1 MSHCTYL
8 WFQQTFLRV
17 YYAVGIV
24 LDSRDTAVNKMDKI
38 LACGI
43 YVPVKEHK
51 DKMLT
56 ANIWDM
62 LDETNGKRRGL
73 EHSV

>member
-1 MSHCTYL
+1 MYS
-8 WFQQTFLRV
+8 
-17 YYAVGIV
+17 AVGIV
-24 LDSRDTAVNKMDKI
+24 LDTRDTAVNKMDKI

-56 ANIWDM
+56 ANI
-62 LDETNGKRRGL
+62 
-73 EHSV
+73 